1 MCVRERARHGGDN
14 VRGKED
20 LRKEEEERGGWKD
33 GKREGRV
40 DGKMEGGAPFR
51 HQSGSF

>member
-20 LRKEEEERGGWKD
+20 LRKEEEER
-33 GKREGRV
+33 EGRV